1 MIDRIEALVRRYRH
15 IQEDLARPEVVSDP
29 QKLAELGREM
39 RGLEDLV
46 AAYEEF
52 QAVQRQLEDAR
63 AVLRT
68 EKDPEMLELFR
79 EEEKAAEQ
87 RLVDVDERLRL
98 LLLPKDPNDERD
110 VVVEIQGAEG
120 GQEAALFAADL
131 FRMYQRWTEQ
141 KGWKI
146 EIVEVQETGI
156 GGFDKVEFEV
166 HGRGAYSQFKFE
178 GGVHRV
184 QRVPVTE
191 SQGRIHTSAAT
202 VAVMPEADPVEVE
215 IRPEDL
221 EIKAST
227 STGPGGQS
235 VNTTYS
241 AIRIT
246 HLPTGMVVSIQDE
259 KSQLKNKDKAL
270 RVLRTRLYERKLAEQ
285 QAEQSAMR
293 QSMVKHGNR
302 SEKIRTYNFK
312 ENRVTD
318 HRIGLTLHNLDR
330 VMQGDLDEIVTQ
342 LAAHERQQQLESGD
356 GAGPTGP

>member
-1 MIDRIEALVRRYRH
+1 VIDRLDAVARRH
-15 IQEDLARPEVVSDP
+15 GELQEQMASPDVVSDP
-29 QKLAELGREM
+29 RQLATLGREL
-39 RGLEDLV
+39 RGLEELV
-46 AAYEEF
+46 QAYNEF
-52 QAVQRQLEDAR
+52 REAQRQADEAR
-63 AVLRT
+63 ELLRQ
-68 EKDPEMLELFR
+68 EKDSDMQEFLR
-79 EEEKAAEQ
+79 GEEQGAQQ
-87 RLVDVDERLRL
+87 RLVDLEERLKV
-98 LLLPKDPNDERD
+98 LLLPRDPNDDRD

-120 GQEAALFAADL
+120 GQEAALFASDL
-131 FRMYQRWTEQ
+131 FRMYSRWAES

-146 EIVEVQETGI
+146 DVIDAQSTGI

-166 HGRGAYSQFKFE
+166 HGDGAYSQLKFE

-184 QRVPVTE
+184 QRVPETE

-202 VAVMPEADPVEVE
+202 VAVLPEADEVE
-215 IRPEDL
+215 IELPEKD
-221 EIKAST
+221 IKIETST

-270 RVLRTRLYERKLAEQ
+270 RVLRTRLYERKMAEQ
-285 QAEQSAMR
+285 HAAMDAR
-293 QSMVKHGNR
+293 RRSMVRSGNR

-318 HRIGLTLHNLDR
+318 HRINVTLYKLDR
-330 VMQGDLDEIVTQ
+330 ILSGELDELITL
-342 LAAHERQQQLESGD
+342 LAAAEREAQLNDQNGSH
-356 GAGPTGP
+356 